1 MGVTKLLL
9 PTGSHPTLRDAP
21 PADHVRRLLP
31 LPGEAGPVGLAEHL
45 LQHGP
50 LPRVGRS
57 ASQRAATVEEVSRAG
72 LTGRGGAGFP
82 TAKKLAAV
90 LAATGRPFVV
100 ANGTEGEPA
109 SGKDRFLLARAPHL
123 VLDGAAI
130 AAAVVGATEAVIVS
144 HHAVREV
151 VAEAIAERRRS
162 GVDEV
167 NFRVVSAA
175 NRFVGGEA
183 SAVVHWVEQGIP
195 APTRTPPR
203 LAERGLSGRP
213 TLVQNVETLAHLAL
227 IMRHGAAWYRQAGT
241 EEEPGTM
248 LVTLLGALQRPG
260 VHEVELGTPIAA
272 VLGLG
277 GGASA
282 RLQALLIGGY
292 FGTWVA
298 ADTAMPLPFSA
309 AGLAPLGAGAGA
321 GVIAALPVDACGL
334 VETARVARY
343 LADES
348 AGQCGPCVFGLPAI
362 AGALERL
369 AVGAGYDDELLRR
382 WLGQVDGRGA
392 CRHPDGVVRFV
403 DSALRAFAA
412 EISEH
417 ARGWC
422 CGTGRRRV
430 LPTPGRGR

>member
-1 MGVTKLLL
+1 
-9 PTGSHPTLRDAP
+9 
-21 PADHVRRLLP
+21 
-31 LPGEAGPVGLAEHL
+31 
-45 LQHGP
+45 
-50 LPRVGRS
+50 
-57 ASQRAATVEEVSRAG
+57 
-72 LTGRGGAGFP
+72 
-82 TAKKLAAV
+82 
-90 LAATGRPFVV
+90 
-100 ANGTEGEPA
+100 
-109 SGKDRFLLARAPHL
+109 
-123 VLDGAAI
+123 
-130 AAAVVGATEAVIVS
+130 
-144 HHAVREV
+144 
-151 VAEAIAERRRS
+151 
-162 GVDEV
+162 
-167 NFRVVSAA
+167 
-175 NRFVGGEA
+175 
-183 SAVVHWVEQGIP
+183 
-195 APTRTPPR
+195 
-203 LAERGLSGRP
+203 
-213 TLVQNVETLAHLAL
+213 VQNVETLAHLAL